1 MTLQVL
7 EETGFDMSNL
17 IDPNEFVEC
26 CINDQLVRLYII
38 TGVQLSTK
46 FQPRTRYEIKAVEW
60 FPIAD
65 LPSSKKDMTPKHK
78 IGVGPNAFFM
88 VLPFL
93 R

>member
-1 MTLQVL
+1 ML
-7 EETGFDMSNL
+7 EETGFDISNL
-17 IDPNEFVEC
+17 INPNEFIESCV
-26 CINDQLVRLYII
+26 NDQLVRLYII
-38 TGVQLSTK
+38 TGVQRNTK